1 MKKIKYLVMA
11 FAAVCLTVCLTSC
24 EKEKEVEK
32 IVEKPVEVIIEKTDT
47 IKVPQDNNW
56 SKYQEIVT
64 ADVVSKKKHDKVILL
79 VAFGST
85 WEQAYDAFDSTVEA
99 YKTAFSD
106 YDIFLSY
113 SSAICINR
121 AAAGENTEPRFYYA
135 PPFWLNAFA
144 DEKVQYDE
152 IVVQSL
158 QVIPGEEYTRVI
170 NYIKDF
176 ANNANGDLDDDYLA
190 NVELRLG
197 VPLLQDAESDVN
209 EVAKQL
215 NELYKDKVAQG
226 VVAFMGHG
234 NPDEY
239 DTYKANVRYT
249 QLEAALQQFSPN
261 YFVGTVDMME
271 NFKTHVWARMT
282 AAGLTSGKIFLHPL
296 MSIDGDHGHNDMGG
310 DDDDNW
316 EDGVGFTPND
326 EGEVED
332 TSWKMYFRHLGY
344 DCPEENVI
352 HKGLLELPTIREVWM
367 EHTRYAIDGPAL
379 DYYHSKNPEE

>member
-1 MKKIKYLVMA
+1 MKKIKFLVMA

-282 AAGLTSGKIFLHPL
+282 AAGLTSGKIFLHQL

>member
-1 MKKIKYLVMA
+1 MKKIKFLVMA
-11 FAAVCLTVCLTSC
+11 FAAVCFTAGLTSC

-282 AAGLTSGKIFLHPL
+282 AAGLTSGNIFLHPL

-310 DDDDNW
+310 ADDDNW